1 MSYISDA
8 DLIERPGAAEIAQV
22 ATPAEH
28 PVVATDLMTATLAGA
43 DRSGFDPGDV
53 LIADQALDRVHS
65 AIAEASATIDA
76 ALGSRYSL
84 PLPSTPLVLTRL
96 ARAIVRYILHTHLLT
111 ASEDSPIIR
120 DYRAAMATLRE
131 IGAGRMTL
139 GLPAPAS
146 VAEVLIDESPPLLQQ
161 SAGDYLDY
169 YARGRLR

>member
-28 PVVATDLMTATLAGA
+28 PIVATDLMTATLAGA
-43 DRSGFDPGDV
+43 DRSGFDPADV

-65 AIAEASATIDA
+65 AIAEASAPIDA
-76 ALGSRYSL
+76 ALGKRYSL

-96 ARAIVRYILHTHLLT
+96 ARAIVRYILNSHLLT
-111 ASEDSPIIR
+111 NSEDSPIIR
-120 DYRAAMATLRE
+120 DHREAERMLLRISKGE
-131 IGAGRMTL
+131 ITL
-139 GLPAPAS
+139 GLPEPAK
-146 VAEVLIDESPPLLQQ
+146 VAEVLIDEAPPLLQR
-161 SAGDYLDY
+161 SAADYLDY

>member
-22 ATPAEH
+22 ATPAEL
-28 PVVATDLMTATLAGA
+28 PIVATDLMTATLAGA
-43 DRSGFDPGDV
+43 DRSGFDPSD
-53 LIADQALDRVHS
+53 LPAADAALERVHS

-76 ALGSRYSL
+76 TLGSRYSL
-84 PLPSTPLVLTRL
+84 PLPTTPLVLTRL

-139 GLPAPAS
+139 GLPQPAQT
-146 VAEVLIDESPPLLQQ
+146 AEVLIDEAPSLLQQ
-161 SAGDYLDY
+161 SASDYLNY
-169 YARGRLR
+169 YARGLR